1 MYKFERFFSHCLGC
15 LFSRMIVFFIISSFM
30 RCHLLIVVLYT
41 FNIGILFRKFFPKI
55 SFSVYLSYIGK
66 LLIFYVLIL
75 YSDILL
81 KVFINFI
88 SFLMVML
95 GYYKYR
101 NISHTNS
108 DCWTFSF
115 PICVT
120 FILLDKMLV
129 TILNR
134 IEDYKHPC
142 LVPAFNENVL

>member
-1 MYKFERFFSHCLGC
+1 MNMRDLPISISSSISFLRVILEISLNMSFTSLVRLIPWYFES
-15 LFSRMIVFFIISSFM
+15 IISE
-30 RCHLLIVVLYT
+30 
-41 FNIGILFRKFFPKI
+41 FPSLI
-55 SFSVYLSYIGK
+55 SFSVHLSYIGK
-66 LLIFYVLIL
+66 LLIFCVLIL

-95 GYYKYR
+95 GYFKYR

-108 DCWTFSF
+108 DRWTFYF
-115 PICVT
+115 PISIS
-120 FILLDKMLV
+120 FILLDKTLV

-134 IEDYKHPC
+134 IGDYKHPC